1 MAQTRRLG
9 THNQRAYRPKAP
21 RFSPYRNG
29 QITPTDLVA
38 LSPRLLKLMPVG
50 CCRVQPEPN
59 ACPSRNLGREEWVS
73 STVNCSRHA
82 AIRQWRLHCY
92 DCYDCHAQTPVTAS
106 LPVAPGSQIL
116 PSLDLFRPTLIS
128 SVVDHR
134 DVGSPHRAHQQLRSL
149 RPVLLRQ
156 SLENG

>member
-9 THNQRAYRPKAP
+9 THNQGAYRPKAP

-38 LSPRLLKLMPVG
+38 LSPRLLKLVPVG

-73 STVNCSRHA
+73 PTLNHSRHA
-82 AIRQWRLHCY
+82 AIREWRLYCY
-92 DCYDCHAQTPVTAS
+92 DRPAQTPTRRHADT
-106 LPVAPGSQIL
+106 PT
-116 PSLDLFRPTLIS
+116 PTLAW
-128 SVVDHR
+128 SVVDHP